1 MSTEDTNHVR
11 LLIEIKREIEAVHSQ
26 CVEINQMVR
35 QLDERLLI
43 VEEKLAVIDTRMW
56 SSTRHDGHAE
66 EH

>member
-1 MSTEDTNHVR
+1 MTTEDTTHVR

-56 SSTRHDGHAE
+56 AGTRHDGHHE
-66 EH
+66 DR